1 MKKLILIASIVGFVI
16 IQGCGNEKKQDAS
29 SETETVGTEQSSIQP
44 TVTMSD
50 TVQQPVAQTPE
61 AVINQP
67 ATNVAPANVQA
78 TAAGMN
84 PAHGQPGHR
93 CDIAVGAPLNSP
105 PGQPAATTSPSTGTQ
120 APAMTPVVTTPTIQA
135 PPQAPPQATQVP
147 AGPTPAGMNPPHG
160 QPGHDC
166 AVAVG
171 APLKK

>member
-1 MKKLILIASIVGFVI
+1 
-16 IQGCGNEKKQDAS
+16 IQGCDSDKKKDES
-29 SETETVGTEQSSIQP
+29 SETVGTEQSAIQP
-44 TVTMSD
+44 EIMTTDSVSQVAPITQEAAVT
-50 TVQQPVAQTPE
+50 
-61 AVINQP
+61 QP
-67 ATNVAPANVQA
+67 AISAAPTNVQA

-105 PGQPAATTSPSTGTQ
+105 PGQPPATTSPSTGTQ
-120 APAMTPVVTTPTIQA
+120 APAMTPVVTTPTI
-135 PPQAPPQATQVP
+135 QAPPQATQVP